1 MKDLGTFQGIG
12 KLAEPITSGNDA
24 FTRFTNVFSQGLAV
38 LTVSAGIWFIIQIG
52 AGAFQ
57 WIASAGEKDAL
68 QKAQKKISNAIFG
81 LFVVIFS
88 YALIGIVGKIFG
100 FDILSPAAPFWTSAS
115 STPTNS
121 IYLGPSQQIPR

>member
-1 MKDLGTFQGIG
+1 MKNLGTFEGIG
-12 KLAEPITSGNDA
+12 TLAKGINSGNDA
-24 FTRFTNVFSQGLAV
+24 FSKFTDVFSKGLAV

-68 QKAQKKISNAIFG
+68 SKAQKRISNAIFG
-81 LFVVIFS
+81 LFIVIFS

-100 FDILSPAAPFWTSAS
+100 LNVLSPASPFWT
-115 STPTNS
+115 N
-121 IYLGPSQQIPR
+121 

>member
-1 MKDLGTFQGIG
+1 MKNLGTFEGLGPLGIIG
-12 KLAEPITSGNDA
+12 SKEYALKE
-24 FTRFTNVFSQGLAV
+24 FTKVFSSGLGV

-57 WIASAGEKDAL
+57 WLSSAGEKDAL

-88 YALIGIVGKIFG
+88 YALIYIVGYIFG
-100 FDILSPAAPFWTSAS
+100 INILNPVGALWKLFFPEDGT
-115 STPTNS
+115 T
-121 IYLGPSQQIPR
+121 YL